1 MQSGGPR
8 IVSARFARGLITR
21 GGGALKVLE
30 LVASLA
36 AYGSSFG
43 LLGALSRLLREWP
56 VIRLTDSP
64 VHTVAVLLAEGLG
77 GGVVVT
83 LLLSF
88 APVPAGCARAL
99 IAGRGGERILAA
111 GTSAVERVT
120 VAYAEKILMDRDI
133 SKPGGA

>member
-77 GGVVVT
+77 AELLSLCCSRSPRYLRVVRGHSSLAAAANASWLPA
-83 LLLSF
+83 LLLWNASRS
-88 APVPAGCARAL
+88 PTQR
-99 IAGRGGERILAA
+99 R
-111 GTSAVERVT
+111 
-120 VAYAEKILMDRDI
+120 Y
-133 SKPGGA
+133 